1 MALCVFEH
9 EICIDRVPA
18 KRFLETFGSIT
29 TAVFFKKRAAI
40 PAVQS
45 TEGDRDRLEIGALA
59 AGTLALYY
67 FVKKKES
74 AAVQTL
80 VPNEDTMKKEPTVS
94 EEDQTIPE
102 ETFGES
108 DAAEVTE
115 TNTQEP
121 QKNETALETESEPA
135 GASAAET
142 KETASAFKPA
152 PGNRRIGQYDDEMH
166 LIAEYDSATVA
177 AKAVGSNRTSIRNC
191 ANGKQKH
198 AGGFIWRYLDQQ
210 PDREK

>member
-1 MALCVFEH
+1 MK
-9 EICIDRVPA
+9 RV
-18 KRFLETFGSIT
+18 
-29 TAVFFKKRAAI
+29 
-40 PAVQS
+40 
-45 TEGDRDRLEIGALA
+45 RLLLGIGALA

-74 AAVQTL
+74 AAVQTV
-80 VPNEDTMKKEPTVS
+80 VPNEDSTKKDPTVS
-94 EEDQTIPE
+94 EEDRTILE

-108 DAAEVTE
+108 EAAVVAE
-115 TNTQEP
+115 TNIQE
-121 QKNETALETESEPA
+121 NRETETALKTESEPA
-135 GASAAET
+135 AASAEET

-210 PDREK
+210 ADREK

>member
-1 MALCVFEH
+1 MKKVRL
-9 EICIDRVPA
+9 
-18 KRFLETFGSIT
+18 FLG
-29 TAVFFKKRAAI
+29 
-40 PAVQS
+40 
-45 TEGDRDRLEIGALA
+45 IGALA

-67 FVKKKES
+67 YVKKKES

-80 VPNEDTMKKEPTVS
+80 VPNEDSMMKEPTVS
-94 EEDQTIPE
+94 EEDRALLE
-102 ETFGES
+102 ETFGDPEV
-108 DAAEVTE
+108 AEVTE

-121 QKNETALETESEPA
+121 QKNETAFETETESAVALVE
-135 GASAAET
+135 ET
-142 KETASAFKPA
+142 KETASVFKPA
-152 PGNRRIGQYDDEMH
+152 PGNRRIGQYDDEMN

-210 PDREK
+210 SDQEK